1 MTEPLYIHEKVLNMT
16 QTKVTA
22 FYIFHKLKIRPFFD
36 HFLSAR
42 HNFPMGTCRTRSYKN
57 IQGHSGALKI
67 KILAYYT
74 IYLNEN
80 FWKNFCGGIFDKILR
95 IFKISSS
102 FKNIPDEYSRGES
115 LDVTTEYIKINY
127 LKFIISHDPSSK

>member
-42 HNFPMGTCRTRSYKN
+42 HNFPMGTCRSRSYKN

-80 FWKNFCGGIFDKILR
+80 FWKIFVGAFLRKFWEFSKFQVHSKIFLM
-95 IFKISSS
+95 
-102 FKNIPDEYSRGES
+102 NILE
-115 LDVTTEYIKINY
+115 V
-127 LKFIISHDPSSK
+127 SHLM